1 MQEIDKQT
9 EDMVEDAIRDYV
21 ETISREDIEKY
32 TKRVGGDVWYNLSNN
47 SPQFITPKGTVI
59 DVAKVYDSSTMKTE
73 HLTHGMYERLMAKEI
88 IKDICEEYGIERP
101 SYFAY
106 MQNSIGEALDDV
118 LLENNYIRINPGTQG
133 VEGRFYCALPEVD
146 GSHLNSRQFDR
157 LLDFFEIGEAKGYK
171 GVLVYIGDDLKKFA
185 FDEDY
190 GAREAVKDVKRYY
203 MGRIREK
210 LIEERKK
217 RK

>member
-1 MQEIDKQT
+1 MQKIDEVT
-9 EDMVEDAIRDYV
+9 EKRIEKVINHYV
-21 ETISREDIEKY
+21 DNIPLNDIEEY
-32 TKRVGGDVWYNLSNN
+32 IERVGGEVGYDISSN
-47 SPQFITPKGTVI
+47 SPQFITPKGTI
-59 DVAKVYDSSTMKTE
+59 ISVAKVMSKAPNGFL
-73 HLTHGMYERLMAKEI
+73 LTHGTYERLLAKEI
-88 IKDICEEYGIERP
+88 IKDVCKENGIEKP

-106 MQNSIGEALDDV
+106 MQNSIGEKIDDV
-118 LLENNYIRINPGTQG
+118 LLENNYIRINPGTPG
-133 VEGRFYCALPEVD
+133 VDRRFYCALPEIE
-146 GSHLNSRQFDR
+146 GSRLRSRQFDR
-157 LLDFFEIGEAKGYK
+157 LLDFFEMGESSGYK
-171 GVLVYIGDDLKKFA
+171 GVLVYIGDDLKRFA